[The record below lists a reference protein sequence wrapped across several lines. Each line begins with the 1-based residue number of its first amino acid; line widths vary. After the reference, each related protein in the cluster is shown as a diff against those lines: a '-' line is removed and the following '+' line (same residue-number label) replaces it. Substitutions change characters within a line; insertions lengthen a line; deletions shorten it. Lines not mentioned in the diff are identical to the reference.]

1 MTISGISSSVSPLIQ
16 SAGDIRNQLD
26 DLQRQLGSGLK
37 AATFSGLGSQSGI
50 AVGLNSQLSALSSFD
65 DTMTNIGGTLTLQQT
80 VLQQIATIADTVH
93 TSTAQPKFSIDN
105 TGQTEAQVTA
115 GSQLDQMLSL
125 LNTQGGN
132 GYLFSG
138 SGLNQPS
145 VDTTDHI
152 LNGNGAAAGL
162 KQVINERLPA
172 DQGADGLGRLV
183 IPAVVGSAV
192 AVQEDV
198 ANSPF
203 GLKLA
208 GINTTFGTAVVS
220 QPTGSPKAM
229 SVDLGATNPN
239 DGDTFSFNFTLPDGT
254 SQTLQLQATSAGS
267 PGTNQF
273 SIGATPAA
281 TAANLQA
288 ALSAGV
294 SQIVSTSVVSASAM
308 AASNNFFDD
317 PPMRV
322 NGTLTSNVQ
331 SNYTAD
337 ESGAGNLVIN
347 DGNGHTATITF
358 AASDNTLAKKIIAI
372 NTALAAAGSTVS
384 ATQDAYGNLELVNA
398 SGMQVNLTGSTGTVA
413 ADLGFGAG
421 NTTSSGAWAA
431 TALINGTPANTVF
444 WYTGDNSSASVR
456 SSATARI
463 DKATTVSYGTQANED
478 GIRLLVQNV
487 ATLAATKY
495 APNDPNAANNYADLN
510 QRINT
515 QLGVPVG
522 RQNITDIEA
531 SLANVQTT
539 IASTQS
545 QHQQT
550 TNVLNN
556 MLQSIVGVDQNQ
568 IGVQILA
575 LQTSL
580 SASLSA
586 TARLSQISLLN
597 YLSAVSG

>member
-1 MTISGISSSVSPLIQ
+1 MAISGISSSVSPLIQ
-16 SAGDIRNQLD
+16 SATDIRNQLD

-37 AATFSGLGSQSGI
+37 AATYSGLGSQSGI
-50 AVGLNSQLSALSSFD
+50 TVGLNAQLSALSSFD
-65 DTMTNIGGTLTLQQT
+65 ESMTSIGGTITLQQT

-93 TSTAQPKFSIDN
+93 TSTAQPKFAIDN
-105 TGQTEAQVTA
+105 TGQTEAQITA
-115 GSQLDQMLSL
+115 VSQLDQMLSL

-145 VDTTDHI
+145 VDTAGHI
-152 LNGNGAAAGL
+152 LNGNGGAAGL
-162 KQVINERLPA
+162 KQVIDERLQA

-183 IPAVVGSAV
+183 IPAVAGSTV
-192 AVQEDV
+192 AINEDV
-198 ANSPF
+198 AGSPF

-208 GINTTFGTAVVS
+208 GINTTSSTAIVS
-220 QPTGSPKAM
+220 GPPASPGAI
-229 SVDLGATNPN
+229 SVNLGATNPN
-239 DGDTFSFNFTLPDGT
+239 DGDTFTFTFTLPDKT
-254 SQTLQLQATSAGS
+254 TQTLQLQASNS
-267 PGTNQF
+267 PTAGTNQF
-273 SIGATPAA
+273 AIGATPAA

-288 ALSAGV
+288 ALTAGV

-317 PPMRV
+317 PPLRV
-322 NGTLTSNVQ
+322 NGTLTSNAQ

-347 DGNGHTATITF
+347 DGNGHTATVTF
-358 AASDNTLAKKIIAI
+358 ATTDNTLAKKIIAI

-384 ATQDAYGNLELVNA
+384 ATQDANGNLELVNA
-398 SGMQVNLTGSTGTVA
+398 SGMQVNVTGSTGTVA

-421 NTTSSGAWAA
+421 NNTSGSAWAA
-431 TALINGTPANTVF
+431 TALVSGTPANTVF
-444 WYTGDNSSASVR
+444 WYTGDNSSASAR
-456 SSATARI
+456 ASATARI

-495 APNDPNAANNYADLN
+495 TSTDPSAANNYADLN
-510 QRINT
+510 QRINS

-539 IASTQS
+539 IASTQR

-550 TNVLNN
+550 TDVLTN

-568 IGVQILA
+568 VGVQILA

-597 YLSAVSG
+597 YL